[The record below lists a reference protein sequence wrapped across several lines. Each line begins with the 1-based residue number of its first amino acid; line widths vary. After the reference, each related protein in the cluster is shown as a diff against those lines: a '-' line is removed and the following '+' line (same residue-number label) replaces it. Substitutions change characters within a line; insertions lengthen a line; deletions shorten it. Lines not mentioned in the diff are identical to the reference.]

1 MGDTVF
7 KVIVLMGC
15 EPVQAVFEI
24 TKFLSGDFFSDR
36 SQQKSCSSDGDVKA
50 NEQQTLTNIQV
61 QYVPPKSPSILF
73 RTICKNET
81 SPVFKSILI
90 MITSNNTQQ
99 CAPRQQ
105 CCKPMACGCGEPLRN
120 SCKMPINRKTYE
132 VH

>member
-61 QYVPPKSPSILF
+61 QYVNATRVTTDTFP
-73 RTICKNET
+73 RHCKNET
-81 SPVFKSILI
+81 LL
-90 MITSNNTQQ
+90 
-99 CAPRQQ
+99 C
-105 CCKPMACGCGEPLRN
+105 
-120 SCKMPINRKTYE
+120 
-132 VH
+132 

>member
-7 KVIVLMGC
+7 KVIVFMGC

-61 QYVPPKSPSILF
+61 HATRVTTDTFP
-73 RTICKNET
+73 RHCKNET
-81 SPVFKSILI
+81 LL
-90 MITSNNTQQ
+90 
-99 CAPRQQ
+99 C
-105 CCKPMACGCGEPLRN
+105 
-120 SCKMPINRKTYE
+120 
-132 VH
+132 